1 MSTTTHTHTHCALMM
16 LVGASVFVGLR
27 LGAIAAS
34 LRSRRGFAKAKAAD
48 EADASASVEF

>member
-1 MSTTTHTHTHCALMM
+1 MSMALVGGIIVGCAV